1 MAKHMMHSSNKQT
14 NGGVFALEF
23 VGSLFYL
30 VLVYLMAADDMPV
43 GVVFNGTGSFWLPV
57 FAGVSVIAAIALFVF
72 SFTYLAEP
80 KVISG
85 EHTKN
90 LGLYFAAA
98 TGITFTAMTL
108 GTSYFV
114 LAFAGFVLSL
124 IGGMVGYR
132 L

>member
-1 MAKHMMHSSNKQT
+1 MTYSRSRQT

-30 VLVYLMAADDMPV
+30 VLVYLMAADVMPV
-43 GVVFNGTGSFWLPV
+43 GAVFGGTGSFWLPV
-57 FAGVSVIAAIALFVF
+57 FAGISVVAAIALFVF

-80 KVISG
+80 KLISG

-98 TGITFTAMTL
+98 TGITFFAMTL

-114 LAFAGFVLSL
+114 LALAGFILSL

-132 L
+132 M